1 MSTADTGFRRTPA
14 SSGIPRR
21 RGAAENFSR
30 TKAQP
35 REELPMAYETLF
47 CETEN
52 SYCAPAF
59 HAGDAE

>member
-1 MSTADTGFRRTPA
+1 
-14 SSGIPRR
+14 
-21 RGAAENFSR
+21 
-30 TKAQP
+30 
-35 REELPMAYETLF
+35 MAYETLF